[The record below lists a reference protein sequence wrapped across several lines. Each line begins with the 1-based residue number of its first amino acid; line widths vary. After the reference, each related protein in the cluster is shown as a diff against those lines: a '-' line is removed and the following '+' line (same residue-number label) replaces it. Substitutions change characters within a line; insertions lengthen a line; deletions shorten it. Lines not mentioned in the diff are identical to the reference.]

1 MNLGDLGWDAGW
13 AGAFAPFAPAGLAP
27 ARVVTEDKHYYTVV
41 GEHGPSLAQVAGKLL
56 RRGHDPAALPKVG
69 DWIASSPGKGGRCC
83 IEAVLPRR
91 SSILRR
97 NAGRS
102 GSAQV
107 LAANV
112 DVALVVQA
120 MDSTLSLRRIERFM
134 VSILE
139 GGARP
144 VIVLNKC
151 DLHPEPDQVADEVRA
166 IAGSHEVVVTS
177 ARTGRGLGMIRGVL
191 AAGRTAV
198 VLGTSGVGKSSL
210 VNRMLGE
217 KALVTL
223 PVREWDSKGR
233 HATTHRELVVL
244 PGGSLVIDTPGLREL
259 QLWLAGDGLDDAF
272 PDVGAIAVEC
282 RFRDCRHVS
291 EEGCA
296 VRQGVGDGRLSPERL
311 ASFLKLQS
319 ELEAVAERKREHEW
333 ARNRR
338 RVRGGNMRVQRARH
352 GAGDDDAG

>member
-1 MNLGDLGWDAGW
+1 MNLGELGWDDGWMAGF
-13 AGAFAPFAPAGLAP
+13 GPFASAGMAP

-41 GEHGPSLAQVAGKLL
+41 GEGGPTLGQVAGKLL
-56 RRGHDPAALPKVG
+56 RRAHDPTALPKVG
-69 DWIASSPGKGGRCC
+69 DWVATSPGKGGRCC
-83 IEAVLPRR
+83 IEGVLPRR
-91 SSILRR
+91 TSIVRR

-107 LAANV
+107 LATNI

-120 MDSTLSLRRIERFM
+120 LDSTLSLRRIERFM
-134 VSILE
+134 VSVLE

-151 DLHPEPDQVADEVRA
+151 DLHTEPEKVAGEVRA
-166 IAGSHEVVVTS
+166 IAGPHEVLLTS
-177 ARTGRGLGMIRGVL
+177 ARSGLGLGKVRGVL
-191 AAGRTAV
+191 GPGSTAV

-210 VNRMLGE
+210 INRLMGE
-217 KALVTL
+217 KAMVTL
-223 PVREWDSKGR
+223 PVRDGDSKGR

-244 PGGSLVIDTPGLREL
+244 PGGSLVIDTPGLREF
-259 QLWLAGDGLDDAF
+259 QLWLDGGGLDEAF
-272 PDVGAIAVEC
+272 PDVLAVASQC
-282 RFRDCRHVS
+282 RFRDCRHDM

-296 VRQGVGDGRLSPERL
+296 VRRQVAEGRFAPERL

-319 ELEAVAERKREHEW
+319 ELEAVADRKREHEW

-338 RVRGGNMRVQRARH
+338 RVRGGNIRVQHARH
-352 GAGDDDAG
+352 GDEDLEGA